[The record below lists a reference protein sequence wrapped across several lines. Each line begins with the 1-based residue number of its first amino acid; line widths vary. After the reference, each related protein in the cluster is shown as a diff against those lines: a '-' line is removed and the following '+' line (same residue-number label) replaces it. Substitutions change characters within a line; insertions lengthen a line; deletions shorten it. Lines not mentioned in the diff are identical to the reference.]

1 MASKGPK
8 PVAPKRSTKPLG
20 TAPESPAAV
29 PPVPFVAQPAAKAPL
44 VKSGVKR
51 SPAKS
56 TTPAAPKSVEPSAPT
71 LAAPPVPLTAAT
83 PVLPLPVEP
92 AMAAAP
98 VTIEAVTPDST
109 PADSVTPDF
118 IPQATSTPAIAPAT
132 AITQKDTNIMD
143 ATINSAAE
151 TAQTQAKTV
160 FADVNDR
167 AKTAMEKGS
176 KMIAELNEFSKGNLE
191 AVVESSKIA
200 AKGAEDIAR
209 YTSDYVR
216 NSVEK
221 ASTTASQFASIKS
234 PTEFFKL
241 HSEMT
246 KQAMDS
252 MMAET
257 AKFTEGYVKLLG
269 EIAQPISNRVAVA
282 VEKVKVAA

>member
-8 PVAPKRSTKPLG
+8 SIAPRRTVKPLG
-20 TAPESPAAV
+20 TESKAAAQT
-29 PPVPFVAQPAAKAPL
+29 PPVPFVAQPEPAPTVPEL
-44 VKSGVKR
+44 L
-51 SPAKS
+51 A
-56 TTPAAPKSVEPSAPT
+56 AAPAPVAATPTPPGAVMPDEPSAP
-71 LAAPPVPLTAAT
+71 AEPV
-83 PVLPLPVEP
+83 
-92 AMAAAP
+92 
-98 VTIEAVTPDST
+98 
-109 PADSVTPDF
+109 
-118 IPQATSTPAIAPAT
+118 ATSPEPTISTRTESPPAIAPAT
-132 AITQKDTNIMD
+132 AITQKDLSTMD
-143 ATINSAAE
+143 ATINTAAN
-151 TAQTQAKTV
+151 TAQTQAKTM
-160 FADVNDR
+160 FADANDR

>member
-8 PVAPKRSTKPLG
+8 PPAQKRATGSSNAG
-20 TAPESPAAV
+20 PAGDREL
-29 PPVPFVAQPAAKAPL
+29 PPVPFLASPAQTAPVL
-44 VKSGVKR
+44 K
-51 SPAKS
+51 SPAKRAAVKPAVAD
-56 TTPAAPKSVEPSAPT
+56 TAIATAEVATPAPVSVDAGAADRVSPS
-71 LAAPPVPLTAAT
+71 VS
-83 PVLPLPVEP
+83 
-92 AMAAAP
+92 
-98 VTIEAVTPDST
+98 TPDTAPAVLDAPAPESLPQTPST
-109 PADSVTPDF
+109 PAL
-118 IPQATSTPAIAPAT
+118 AAAT
-132 AITQKDTNIMD
+132 AITQKDLSTMD
-143 ATINSAAE
+143 ATINTAAE
-151 TAQTQAKTV
+151 TAQTQAKTM
-160 FADVNDR
+160 FTDVNDR

-176 KMIAELNEFSKGNLE
+176 KMIADLNDFSKGNLE

-200 AKGAEDIAR
+200 AKGAEEIAR

-216 NSVEK
+216 TTVEK
-221 ASTTASQFASIKS
+221 ASTTASQFAAVKS

-257 AKFTEGYVKLLG
+257 AKFTENYVKLLG

>member
-1 MASKGPK
+1 MATKGPK
-8 PVAPKRSTKPLG
+8 SVPSKGTAKPLAA
-20 TAPESPAAV
+20 APADV
-29 PPVPFVAQPAAKAPL
+29 PPVPFVAQPAPKPGPRPATQRTATPKPAP
-44 VKSGVKR
+44 VA
-51 SPAKS
+51 PASVDS
-56 TTPAAPKSVEPSAPT
+56 TEPAPA
-71 LAAPPVPLTAAT
+71 PVP
-83 PVLPLPVEP
+83 
-92 AMAAAP
+92 AP
-98 VTIEAVTPDST
+98 VPVA
-109 PADSVTPDF
+109 SVSP
-118 IPQATSTPAIAPAT
+118 TPAIAPAT
-132 AITQKDTNIMD
+132 AVLQKENSTMDTN
-143 ATINSAAE
+143 ATINTAAD
-151 TAQTQAKTV
+151 TAQAQAKTV

-191 AVVESSKIA
+191 AVVESGKIA

-216 NSVEK
+216 TTVEK

-241 HSEMT
+241 QSEMT

-282 VEKVKVAA
+282 VEKVKIAA

>member
-8 PVAPKRSTKPLG
+8 SEPSKT
-20 TAPESPAAV
+20 TAKGGVDV
-29 PPVPFVAQPAAKAPL
+29 PPVPFVMKPAPMKSAPVKPVAEKPASKPIAKPPVAKPSVAKAVP
-44 VKSGVKR
+44 VSAEPKA
-51 SPAKS
+51 PARAS
-56 TTPAAPKSVEPSAPT
+56 VATETDAPTLTPSAPS
-71 LAAPPVPLTAAT
+71 AVAPT
-83 PVLPLPVEP
+83 PHAP
-92 AMAAAP
+92 ASAP
-98 VTIEAVTPDST
+98 HPIITP
-109 PADSVTPDF
+109 
-118 IPQATSTPAIAPAT
+118 TPAIASAT
-132 AITQKDTNIMD
+132 AVLQKEVSTME
-143 ATINSAAE
+143 ATINTAAD
-151 TAQTQAKTV
+151 TAQSQAKTM

-176 KMIAELNEFSKGNLE
+176 QMIAEMNEFSKGNLE

-216 NSVEK
+216 TAVEK
-221 ASTTASQFASIKS
+221 ANANASQFASLKS

-241 HSEMT
+241 HSELT

-252 MMAET
+252 MMSET